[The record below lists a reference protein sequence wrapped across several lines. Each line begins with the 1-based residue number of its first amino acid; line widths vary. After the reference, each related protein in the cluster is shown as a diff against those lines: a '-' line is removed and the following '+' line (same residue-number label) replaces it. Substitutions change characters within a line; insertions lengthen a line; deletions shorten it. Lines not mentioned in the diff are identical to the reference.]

1 MLLSV
6 EDHARI
12 ELAIAI
18 AERATR
24 GEIVC
29 VVTDEVGPYAE
40 VPLAWASVAA
50 LLLPLLVL
58 VVAGVAKSFD
68 YALGGWAVAH
78 LAATHAA
85 VLAALTIYALLQ
97 CMVFLTVFVV
107 VSIPPMRRRL
117 TPASLKRLRMH
128 WRTQQQFFE
137 RGLDQTSER
146 TGVLIFISLNDR
158 LAEVLADRGINEKV
172 AALAWSDV
180 IADLVA
186 GVEEGKPG
194 DSIVAAVDRCGR
206 LLTEHFPAS
215 PDNSNELSDR
225 VVESPR
231 V

>member
-1 MLLSV
+1 MLLSF

-12 ELAIAI
+12 EMAIAT

-40 VPLAWASVAA
+40 VPLAWASAAA
-50 LLLPLLVL
+50 LLLSLLAL

-68 YALGGWAVAH
+68 YALGGWAVAQ

-85 VLAALTIYALLQ
+85 VLTALTIYALLQ
-97 CMVFLTVFVV
+97 FTVFLTVFVV
-107 VSIPPMRRRL
+107 VSIPPMRRRF
-117 TPASLKRLRMH
+117 TPASLKRLRVH
-128 WRTQQQFFE
+128 GRAREQFFE
-137 RGLDQTSER
+137 RGLDRTSER

-158 LAEVLADRGINEKV
+158 LAEVLADRGINDRV
-172 AALAWSDV
+172 DALAWSDV
-180 IADLVA
+180 VADLLA
-186 GVEEGKPG
+186 GARRGKPADG
-194 DSIVAAVDRCGR
+194 IVAAVGRCGR

-231 V
+231 L